1 MPTCA
6 PTSNGSVA
14 AARRKADEAMKAIVE
29 QEKIRYAQHKK
40 LRDLLSKKI
49 GTVCSFFEVIDKDH
63 NGQVS
68 RSEFH
73 EGMEALG
80 LQDPGFN
87 MPPHI
92 YDELFDE
99 FDMDGSGEISY
110 KEYFQYV
117 LRDSIRRKANL
128 FRDFFIR
135 SDVSGDGQIDKAEF
149 RAAVMLLHGQHGH
162 EMEIAAHVA
171 DVDEVFDDMDVNGSG
186 SLTLNE
192 LHRQLRCSVGMG
204 KFVRAKAKRDGS
216 VVQRK
221 ASNAKLRGSLRDQ
234 FLFHNPN
241 KAYFGHSLE
250 HVEKYVERTAVA
262 QAAYSLAVD
271 TRLDKHLDSG
281 DRVSLGRAAASR
293 VPGLYLFSSDVEC
306 APRTPRRLPSALETV
321 DFETDEGAAHE
332 SHSSQMQRRQQPQR
346 QQPQPHKQ
354 PQQPQPQPVQPPLH
368 SPRGGRSAQPPTP
381 ARNMTPAPPPPN
393 VAAFAALTAPHSA
406 RSGFRLPRA
415 HALSVWTKET
425 AVPDSD
431 FTPSDLS
438 VDAVV
443 SAVNWCAG
451 APDGGAALISR
462 RLEASRGTS
471 GGHCWSNPWSG
482 GGVRGG
488 GDGAGVGGGGAGDGG
503 VGGGG
508 GGENTGSDGFPPS
521 SWLMSPRTP
530 SSSFRTP
537 FRPPVTTP
545 AGIETPPSRGPAT
558 AGTATGTATGHL
570 SGAPGAAAASPRTSG
585 VATAAATPPRTPRPP
600 LLRAPPPLST
610 ATPGLSA
617 MSIEPS
623 PTLTTTARRG
633 QSLLGPLWPE
643 GRPPWTAPTATRA
656 AAGSTV
662 VSGAATLALRQSAL
676 ARVDAPADF
685 IVGDNIAD
693 RRRQALPE
701 MVEMAAIRQYL
712 RDDDPKTSNPFN
724 NGAPAWG
731 RTGTSPRWQR
741 PHLEIDGTGEPRY
754 VMVAK

>member
-1 MPTCA
+1 
-6 PTSNGSVA
+6 
-14 AARRKADEAMKAIVE
+14 MKAIVE

-221 ASNAKLRGSLRDQ
+221 TSNAKLRGSLRDQ

-241 KAYFGHSLE
+241 KDYFGHSLE

-281 DRVSLGRAAASR
+281 DRDSACRGH
-293 VPGLYLFSSDVEC
+293 
-306 APRTPRRLPSALETV
+306 TP
-321 DFETDEGAAHE
+321 
-332 SHSSQMQRRQQPQR
+332 
-346 QQPQPHKQ
+346 
-354 PQQPQPQPVQPPLH
+354 
-368 SPRGGRSAQPPTP
+368 
-381 ARNMTPAPPPPN
+381 
-393 VAAFAALTAPHSA
+393 
-406 RSGFRLPRA
+406 
-415 HALSVWTKET
+415 
-425 AVPDSD
+425 
-431 FTPSDLS
+431 
-438 VDAVV
+438 
-443 SAVNWCAG
+443 
-451 APDGGAALISR
+451 
-462 RLEASRGTS
+462 
-471 GGHCWSNPWSG
+471 
-482 GGVRGG
+482 
-488 GDGAGVGGGGAGDGG
+488 
-503 VGGGG
+503 
-508 GGENTGSDGFPPS
+508 
-521 SWLMSPRTP
+521 
-530 SSSFRTP
+530 
-537 FRPPVTTP
+537 
-545 AGIETPPSRGPAT
+545 
-558 AGTATGTATGHL
+558 
-570 SGAPGAAAASPRTSG
+570 
-585 VATAAATPPRTPRPP
+585 
-600 LLRAPPPLST
+600 
-610 ATPGLSA
+610 
-617 MSIEPS
+617 
-623 PTLTTTARRG
+623 
-633 QSLLGPLWPE
+633 
-643 GRPPWTAPTATRA
+643 
-656 AAGSTV
+656 
-662 VSGAATLALRQSAL
+662 
-676 ARVDAPADF
+676 
-685 IVGDNIAD
+685 
-693 RRRQALPE
+693 
-701 MVEMAAIRQYL
+701 
-712 RDDDPKTSNPFN
+712 
-724 NGAPAWG
+724 
-731 RTGTSPRWQR
+731 
-741 PHLEIDGTGEPRY
+741 
-754 VMVAK
+754 